1 MLAFFLKSI
10 GKGEKLLFG
19 DAFCWENVR
28 HLRLSACDGS
38 GFVKGNNLDLSSL
51 LKRNSSFEKNAVFG
65 THSVTYH
72 NGNRGG
78 KAKGTGAA
86 DHKHGN
92 SSCKSVAEFM
102 SGKQPD
108 NGGDNGNGDNSRHE
122 NTGNPV
128 CDFGNRSLGGSCV
141 ADHFDDLGECGIFP
155 YAGCLTF
162 DETGLVYSG
171 SRNPVSCC
179 FIYREAFSCKGSLV
193 YCTGA
198 FQDHAVNGNAF
209 AGTYNKHIAFYHLVN
224 GNSGFRTVSDDCGS
238 FGSKLHQTL

>member
-1 MLAFFLKSI
+1 
-10 GKGEKLLFG
+10 
-19 DAFCWENVR
+19 
-28 HLRLSACDGS
+28 
-38 GFVKGNNLDLSSL
+38 
-51 LKRNSSFEKNAVFG
+51 
-65 THSVTYH
+65 
-72 NGNRGG
+72 
-78 KAKGTGAA
+78 
-86 DHKHGN
+86 
-92 SSCKSVAEFM
+92 M

-108 NGGDNGNGDNSRHE
+108 HGGDNGNGDNRRYE

-128 CDFGNRSLGGSCV
+128 CDFGNRSLSGRCV
-141 ADHFDDLGECGIFP
+141 ADHFDDLGEGSIFP

-179 FIYREAFSCKGSLV
+179 FIYRDAFSCKGSLV

-224 GNSGFRTVSDDCGS
+224 GNGDFLANSDDNGS
-238 FGSKLHQTL
+238 LGSKLHQTLQGVGCLALRAGFQHFSHCD